1 MAVVKPGVPAKP
13 NVTAGIGQVS
23 VAVAAGT
30 AGGVPKSYT
39 VNATTTTAGA
49 AAGTCT
55 VTGLSGSCDVTG
67 LTGGATYT
75 VKATAT
81 NNGGTSNANAAKK
94 PVTLLGAPAAPAP
107 PTVVAGTDKVTV
119 TMAAATTGFPPSS
132 YTITASTTTAGAA
145 AGTCTVT
152 GVSRS
157 CDVTGLTGGATYT
170 VKATATNA
178 AGTSRTSS
186 PSATFTQMMAPGQ
199 PGIGAVSSIAP
210 TTATVTFTAC
220 CGDVVVDGNRD
231 SSDRSGRDNNRP
243 H

>member
-39 VNATTTTAGA
+39 VNAT
-49 AAGTCT
+49 
-55 VTGLSGSCDVTG
+55 
-67 LTGGATYT
+67 
-75 VKATAT
+75 
-81 NNGGTSNANAAKK
+81 
-94 PVTLLGAPAAPAP
+94 
-107 PTVVAGTDKVTV
+107 
-119 TMAAATTGFPPSS
+119 
-132 YTITASTTTAGAA
+132 TTTAGAA